1 MTFSPVVLLSQRVI
15 RIDHRSETGDYLNLR
30 WIEMVDELGGL
41 PYAAPNHSRRA
52 MAMYD
57 EIRPDLLVLTGGN
70 DLSPEF
76 WGPGTYADTEDSVSE
91 IAVERD
97 RTESTLV
104 SLAERDRIPV
114 LAICRGAQL
123 LAVRSGAF
131 LRRDSRHAGTRHAV
145 HRLPK
150 TNVRRPSRAWDGWE
164 AEFNVDS
171 HHRWTLPRLPEFP
184 SALRPLLVAD
194 DGTVEAFTDATGR
207 QLALMWHPEREGK
220 QAPSAPGR
228 LAVRELF
235 SRLHKTG
242 RLFDSQL

>member
-1 MTFSPVVLLSQRVI
+1 MTFSPVVLLSQRVM
-15 RIDHRSETGDYLNLR
+15 RIEHRSETGDYLDLR
-30 WIEMVDELGGL
+30 WVEMVDELGGL

-70 DLSPEF
+70 DLSPEI
-76 WGPGTYADTEDSVSE
+76 WGPGTYAGSDASISE
-91 IAVERD
+91 VAVGRD
-97 RTESTLV
+97 RTESALLG
-104 SLAERDRIPV
+104 LAERDQIPV

-131 LRRDSRHAGTRHAV
+131 LRKDPRHAGARHVV
-145 HRLPK
+145 HRL
-150 TNVRRPSRAWDGWE
+150 TEADVRQPPTAWDDWKV
-164 AEFNVDS
+164 EFVVDS
-171 HHRWTLPRLPEFP
+171 HHLWTLPRLPEFP
-184 SALRPLLVAD
+184 AALRPLLVAD

-220 QAPSAPGR
+220 QMPSAPGR

-235 SRLHKTG
+235 SRLHKTE
-242 RLFDSQL
+242 